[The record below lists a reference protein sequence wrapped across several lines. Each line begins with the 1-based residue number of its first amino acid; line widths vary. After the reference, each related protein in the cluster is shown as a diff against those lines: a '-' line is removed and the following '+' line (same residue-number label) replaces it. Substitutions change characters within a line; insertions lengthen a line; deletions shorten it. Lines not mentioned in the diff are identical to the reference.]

1 MDTAAKIT
9 LLFDTFSEQSQNLYN
24 SFRLADRKFQAVVIE
39 DDGFLP
45 EGILSVYGGLAGY
58 DDIKR
63 TEDKRPLYFN
73 QIAVPKYWQI
83 EGNNTS
89 ARVLNHEKE
98 VARIFYADP
107 KQKRLVRVVD
117 WLDDQGVV
125 RLSEHYNKYGEIY
138 CHTIFN
144 KKGQKVARKFFSPQ
158 GEEKVVENFVTNDFI
173 VSWEGKEI
181 VLHTKTELI
190 CFYLRCKGLEQ
201 STIYYNSLSTPFF
214 AAEELPENGYQD
226 ILFWNEPIGEE
237 IPGNMQYILQ
247 QHAKRCK
254 QIYVQRQDAF
264 DKLMTLG
271 ASEKM
276 VKKLG
281 YVYDFV
287 RENNHKAKALI
298 CTNSDRIAHIND
310 IVQQVPQ
317 MHFSIAA
324 FTEMSSKLMSLGDC
338 PNVSLYP
345 NVKQNTL
352 EQLFEDCD
360 FYLDVNYEN
369 EIADAV
375 HQAFLQN
382 QLVVGFEET
391 KHNALYTADTNLFSV
406 NDYQDMIDALNATL
420 QMPQIID
427 EALKK
432 QRNSALSELVSCYE
446 NL

>member
-45 EGILSVYGGLAGY
+45 EGMLSVHGGLAGY

-63 TEDKRPLYFN
+63 TEDKRPLHFN

-190 CFYLRCKGLEQ
+190 CFYLQCKGLEQ
-201 STIYYNSLSTPFF
+201 SAIYYNSLSTPFF

-254 QIYVQRQDAF
+254 LIYVQRQDAY
-264 DKLMTLG
+264 DKLMALG
-271 ASEKM
+271 ASDKM

-287 RENNHKAKALI
+287 RENKHRAKALI
-298 CTNSDRIAHIND
+298 CTNSDCIAHIND

-324 FTEMSSKLMSLGDC
+324 FTEMSSKLMGLGDC

-352 EQLFEDCD
+352 EQLFEECD
-360 FYLDVNYEN
+360 FYLDINYEN

-382 QLVVGFEET
+382 QLIVGFDET

-432 QRNSALSELVSCYE
+432 QRNSALSEPVFCYE